1 MTALQKKEK
10 LMFNDLLSDLKIPHY
25 SIYVGKVLK
34 RNILSNTII
43 YLKMLI
49 TPKQR
54 KFVVAEQ
61 HAITILLC
69 LAQLQ
74 RHFPTVVHA
83 QVWNSNFLLS
93 LTQI

>member
-43 YLKMLI
+43 YYTK
-49 TPKQR
+49 
-54 KFVVAEQ
+54 
-61 HAITILLC
+61 LC
-69 LAQLQ
+69 
-74 RHFPTVVHA
+74 HISPDP
-83 QVWNSNFLLS
+83 VWRINDRLF
-93 LTQI
+93 TE